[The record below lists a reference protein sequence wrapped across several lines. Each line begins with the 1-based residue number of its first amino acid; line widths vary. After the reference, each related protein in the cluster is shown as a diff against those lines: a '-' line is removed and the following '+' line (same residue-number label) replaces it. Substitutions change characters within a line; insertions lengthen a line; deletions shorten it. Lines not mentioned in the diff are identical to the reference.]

1 METTLTFSVVSTADR
16 KSCRNRRSPVL
27 KRAIRLAGNK
37 TSISLEDQFWDGLR
51 EIARNENIRLYAL
64 IERIDTNRTRRKPD
78 RRGLLAKFARL
89 RNVRWWA
96 KADICSAP
104 VHVRF
109 GPKRTLD
116 LSPTPPVGPPSVEFP

>member
-37 TSISLEDQFWDGLR
+37 TFISLEDQFWDGLR

-64 IERIDTNRTRRKPD
+64 IERIDTNRTRHN
-78 RRGLLAKFARL
+78 LSSAVRL
-89 RNVRWWA
+89 FVLDYF
-96 KADICSAP
+96 KAHQVQQIFPNASLPAN
-104 VHVRF
+104 
-109 GPKRTLD
+109 RTGVA
-116 LSPTPPVGPPSVEFP
+116 S